1 MMEGSAMSLINHKAT
16 RRQFLGGTA
25 VGLGSLVGAVSAGPA
40 QRAVAAAPSEPLH
53 FIGWGYHPELVQSN
67 VQKFQELYDENVQ
80 YELISDYA
88 SYPAT
93 LETRFIGGFRPDM
106 LYAETSYMY
115 RWLKAKFVQ
124 DVEGAKGLTHDP
136 TWYRQN
142 AYPANQDEM
151 SIDGKWMGLAYYA
164 GYISFIYNK
173 ELLDKAN
180 LKPATTWEE
189 LFTHCEQLQKDKISA
204 HPFTMAWN
212 KGAAGLTWASA
223 AWFYSQGEYLFD
235 EQNNPT
241 FKDGGVAYKQVLEW
255 MKMMFDKG
263 YVPPDAL
270 VDPNEEV
277 PAFGTGEIAYMLIHD
292 YDQQSLNTDT
302 KAFKTAPNKVENA
315 IIPGE
320 THTTYSW
327 TPMLRM
333 GAGRSGRRR
342 ERAWNR
348 LQFFG
353 GQAKDS
359 QWHGNGTFALETG
372 LGNPWVP
379 LNTDAKILDAWS
391 KWRNMDIHNTQ
402 LKQSKSREVEKT
414 MWFPEWDTYFQ
425 DQVGNYIQ
433 GKGSVDDVIKNTY
446 DKAIELKKQYGE

>member
-1 MMEGSAMSLINHKAT
+1 MATVDRNVT

-25 VGLGSLVGAVSAGPA
+25 AGLGSLAAATVGHPI
-40 QRAVAAAPSEPLH
+40 RAAAAPSEPLH
-53 FIGWGYHPELVQSN
+53 FIGWGYHPEIVQSN
-67 VQKFQELYDENVQ
+67 VQKFKQLYDENVQ

-93 LETRFIGGFRPDM
+93 VETRFIGGFRPDM

-115 RWLKAKFVQ
+115 RWWKAKFVQ
-124 DVEGAKGLTHDP
+124 DVEAAKGLTQP
-136 TWYRQN
+136 PSWYRQN
-142 AYPANQDEM
+142 AFPANQNEM
-151 SIDGKWMGLAYYA
+151 SINGKWMGLAYYA

-173 ELLDKAN
+173 DLLAKAN

-189 LFTHCEQLQKDKISA
+189 LFTQCDQLQKDKISA

-212 KGAAGLTWASA
+212 KGAAGLTWAST
-223 AWFYSQGEYLFD
+223 AWFYSQGETLFD
-235 EQNNPT
+235 EKNNPT
-241 FKDGGVAYKQVLEW
+241 FKDGGVAYKQVIEW

-270 VDPNEEV
+270 VDPTEEV
-277 PAFGTGEIAYMLIHD
+277 PAFGTGEVAYMLIHD

-315 IIPGE
+315 IIPGK

-327 TPMLRM
+327 TTMLLM
-333 GAGRSGRRR
+333 GAGRSDQQL
-342 ERAWNR
+342 ERAWNL

-353 GQAKDS
+353 GKAKDG

-372 LGNPWVP
+372 LGNPWTA
-379 LNTDAKILDAWS
+379 LNTDPQVLSAWS
-391 KWRNMDIHNTQ
+391 KWRNMDVHNQQ

-433 GKGSVDDVIKNTY
+433 GKGKIDDVIKNTY
-446 DKAIELKKQYGE
+446 QKALQLKQQYGE